1 MNNKEKKKLF
11 INIVFSCL
19 APVALILIWYIATR
33 FKLVNTIILPSPVKV
48 FKSFIAYILKGKL
61 LKNLLVSIVRVIKGF
76 LVGAILGISLG
87 ILMGL
92 SEKLHKILGSL
103 VSIFR
108 PIPMIAWI
116 PLLILWLGIGE
127 NCKVAV
133 IVIGTFWPILL
144 NTISGIHSVDKK
156 LLEVG
161 LVREK
166 SNAQILKKI
175 IIPSAWPSIFTGLR
189 LGIGTAWTCVV
200 ASEMIAASS
209 GLGYMI
215 MYARELSQPDV
226 VLVGVFTIGLV
237 GVLIDFFIRRIEKR
251 ILRWKYINDEK

>member
-1 MNNKEKKKLF
+1 MNKKEKKK
-11 INIVFSCL
+11 IVRNVIFSCI
-19 APVALILIWYIATR
+19 APILLILIWYFATT
-33 FKLVNTIILPSPVKV
+33 FGWVNTVILPSPIKV
-48 FKSFIAYILKGKL
+48 FKSFIAYIINGKL
-61 LKNLLVSIVRVIKGF
+61 AKNLLVSISRVIKGF
-76 LVGAILGISLG
+76 VIGAVLGIVLG

-92 SEKLHKILGSL
+92 SEKFHKILGSL

-133 IVIGTFWPILL
+133 ITIGTFWPILL
-144 NTISGIHSVDKK
+144 NTIGGIHSVDNKF
-156 LLEVG
+156 LEVG

-166 SNAQILKKI
+166 SKFQILSKI

-200 ASEMIAASS
+200 AAEMIAASS

-215 MYARELSQPDV
+215 MYARELSQPDI

-237 GVLIDFFIRRIEKR
+237 GLLIDFFIRKIEKR
-251 ILRWKYINDEK
+251 ILKWKYLGNE